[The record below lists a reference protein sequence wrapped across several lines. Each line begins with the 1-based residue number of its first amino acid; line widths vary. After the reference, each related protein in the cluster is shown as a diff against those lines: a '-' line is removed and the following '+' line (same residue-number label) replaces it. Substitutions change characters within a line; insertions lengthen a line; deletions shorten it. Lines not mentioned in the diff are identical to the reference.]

1 MDVPDRLAVSQSS
14 ELFNTQP
21 TIGSPIKP
29 ITSQVDLFDP
39 AYVPNHLVLPVDLP
53 APDITFAV
61 PDLTSSVPP
70 LQTVEGAVALDVTEG
85 EGVSVIDQLME
96 SCTNVPGRSED
107 VHDEEEEDVLNTTLC
122 HSPTTPHKAFNTT
135 ICLSPA
141 TPKAI
146 SPVRTQSPTTLK
158 ATMNTTICF
167 SPGTSEPSLNTEICF
182 SPNMARPPPTFC
194 ISPLLNP
201 TPEPEPL
208 LTTQGFLSNKDLIT
222 PDNLLSTQAFFDS
235 KPVKKKR
242 TPPALPSTQ
251 VFFDSKERRKR
262 GPEPSLQHPALRRCL
277 FSPKDA
283 ETKKVEEFSMINLSI
298 EEGLESAEEALES
311 IEVLKS
317 DKTKRE
323 EKMREEEMLRQDM
336 VVEVSD
342 TKPEVEIKEIVVPR
356 VSPLSELMEEVVQS
370 NPETTVTAVAACNN
384 SEVKS
389 AASRQCH
396 QVMEVEVETTQTPAK
411 SPCVT
416 PTLTE
421 SSKGKLPLK
430 FSFSTS
436 PSPFAEKTPF
446 KSPFS
451 LIPPLDRAVEKKL
464 KNNRE
469 ELRRKKEEEQRE
481 EVMQIERVL
490 EETRA
495 IFNTTE
501 PQVTPKQEKDQGK
514 RSNVLQPEHV
524 SREVDSYMTPTRSV
538 RSEGA
543 VRSEGTVRSTTFC
556 TVHETTDQTE
566 DDELV
571 NSPELVRKMFSQ
583 TKVPSHYPAYPPHI
597 TKVVPIPLPV
607 SVRRARTGLTRR
619 SARIPLHPYIRTSLE
634 VKREE

>member
-1 MDVPDRLAVSQSS
+1 
-14 ELFNTQP
+14 
-21 TIGSPIKP
+21 
-29 ITSQVDLFDP
+29 
-39 AYVPNHLVLPVDLP
+39 
-53 APDITFAV
+53 
-61 PDLTSSVPP
+61 
-70 LQTVEGAVALDVTEG
+70 
-85 EGVSVIDQLME
+85 
-96 SCTNVPGRSED
+96 
-107 VHDEEEEDVLNTTLC
+107 
-122 HSPTTPHKAFNTT
+122 
-135 ICLSPA
+135 
-141 TPKAI
+141 
-146 SPVRTQSPTTLK
+146 
-158 ATMNTTICF
+158 
-167 SPGTSEPSLNTEICF
+167 
-182 SPNMARPPPTFC
+182 
-194 ISPLLNP
+194 
-201 TPEPEPL
+201 L
-208 LTTQGFLSNKDLIT
+208 LTTQSFLSNKDLIT
-222 PDNLLSTQAFFDS
+222 PDNLMSTQAFFDS

-317 DKTKRE
+317 DKTRRE
-323 EKMREEEMLRQDM
+323 EKTRGEEMLGKEM

-342 TKPEVEIKEIVVPR
+342 TKSEMEIKEIVVPR
-356 VSPLSELMEEVVQS
+356 VSPLSELVKEVVQTNS
-370 NPETTVTAVAACNN
+370 ETTLTKDSSPTPATAAP
-384 SEVKS
+384 S
-389 AASRQCH
+389 H

-436 PSPFAEKTPF
+436 ISPFVEKTPS

-451 LIPPLDRAVEKKL
+451 LIPPLDKAVEEKL

-469 ELRRKKEEEQRE
+469 ELIRKKEEEQRE

-501 PQVTPKQEKDQGK
+501 PQVTPKQDKDEIKMIKDEVKDEGK
-514 RSNVLQPEHV
+514 RSNVLQPGHV
-524 SREVDSYMTPTRSV
+524 SREVVEHSYTTPTRSEGSV

-543 VRSEGTVRSTTFC
+543 VRSTAFC
-556 TVHETTDQTE
+556 AVHESTDQTE